1 MKHADIEAEFY
12 NKCQAEKEEKNKLK
26 NERPQRQDHG
36 HKGG

>member
-1 MKHADIEAEFY
+1 MKHADIEAEIFLKY
-12 NKCQAEKEEKNKLK
+12 QAVKEEKNKLK